1 MKKGVSE
8 ARADAKASDP
18 KPKSDQSALLEK
30 EAEESEDAKIPALKQ
45 EPGEDSR
52 NQRVMTFKEFQE
64 KGEEQAAQR
73 DKSKEVR
80 KGQTDI
86 S

>member
-1 MKKGVSE
+1 MKKRVSE

-18 KPKSDQSALLEK
+18 KPKSDQSALLE
-30 EAEESEDAKIPALKQ
+30 EAEESEDAGIPALKQ

-52 NQRVMTFKEFQE
+52 NQRVMAFKEFQE
-64 KGEEQAAQR
+64 KREEQEAQR

-80 KGQTDI
+80 KGQTEFP
-86 S
+86 